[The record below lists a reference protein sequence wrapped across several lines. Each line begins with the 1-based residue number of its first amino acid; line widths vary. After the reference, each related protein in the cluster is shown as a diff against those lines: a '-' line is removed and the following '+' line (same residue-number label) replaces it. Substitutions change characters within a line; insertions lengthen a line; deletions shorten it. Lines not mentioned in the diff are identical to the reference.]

1 MLSNNAFCS
10 CTWRV
15 TCCCHKDGSEA
26 NGDGAEEGG
35 EMRSEIF
42 LPMDPEQAQELDE
55 MISRNRNIAVENR
68 T

>member
-1 MLSNNAFCS
+1 M
-10 CTWRV
+10 

-26 NGDGAEEGG
+26 DDDGAEEGG
-35 EMRSEIF
+35 EMRSESF